1 MPNIFILSSGR
12 TASTTF
18 TKACSYIKNFT
29 SAHESRTGFSSQSRV
44 DYPENH
50 IEIDNRLTWFLSQ
63 LESNYK
69 DDAYYV
75 HLTRDKK
82 AIAKSYLERWH
93 LKESIVKAYGHGVLM
108 KPNIPVK
115 DRFDI
120 CLDYVD
126 YVEDTI
132 TNFLHGKSKIMT
144 IDVSEL
150 KDKFPEFYNWIGAEG
165 DLNSCCNEFD
175 HYSNKNKTNV
185 IKKTIRNIINIVK

>member
-18 TKACSYIKNFT
+18 TKACSYISNYS
-29 SAHESRTGFSSQSRV
+29 SAHESRVGCSSSCRV
-44 DYPENH
+44 DFPENH

-63 LESNYK
+63 LNCKYQ

-75 HLTRDKK
+75 HLIRDKE

-93 LKESIVKAYGHGVLM
+93 LNESIVKAYGHGVLM
-108 KPNIPVK
+108 KPNIHVK
-115 DRFDI
+115 DRFSI

-132 TNFLHGKSKIMT
+132 TNFLRDKSKVMT
-144 IDVSEL
+144 VNVFEL
-150 KDKFPEFYNWIGAEG
+150 KDKFPEFYHWIGAEG
-165 DLNSCCNEFD
+165 DLESCCNQFD

-185 IKKTIRNIINIVK
+185 IKKTIKNIINIIK